1 MLILTRKLGQA
12 IRIGNEIKITITD
25 IKGKQ
30 IRVGIEAPEKMAV
43 HREEVYEV
51 IQKQNILAAESGMT
65 HDDNLSNLWTQL
77 TKKEKET

>member
-12 IRIGNEIKITITD
+12 IRIGNEIKITISD

-30 IRVGIEAPEKMAV
+30 IRVGIEAPEEMAV
-43 HREEVYEV
+43 HREEVYEI
-51 IQKQNILAAESGMT
+51 IQKQNVLAAESGMT

-77 TKKEKET
+77 TKKEKEK